1 MERDRDMSDTPKK
14 ASHEDWH
21 PADIKASLAKA
32 GWSLNQLGL
41 SKGYRTKSALARA
54 LHGPYPKAERIIA
67 KAIGVK
73 PETIWPSRY
82 DKSGKPNRPMGRPPL
97 RPAHATK
104 RTTGTAGGNPQTRAA
119 A

>member
-1 MERDRDMSDTPKK
+1 MSESPKK

-21 PADIKASLAKA
+21 PADIKAALQKKS
-32 GWSLNQLGL
+32 WSLNQLGL
-41 SKGYRTKSALARA
+41 DNGYRTKSALARA

-67 KAIGVK
+67 KALGMK
-73 PETIWPSRY
+73 PQEIWPSRY
-82 DKSGKPNRPMGRPPL
+82 DAKGKPNRSMGRPPV

-104 RTTGTAGGNPQTRAA
+104 RTTGIAGRNPQTRAA